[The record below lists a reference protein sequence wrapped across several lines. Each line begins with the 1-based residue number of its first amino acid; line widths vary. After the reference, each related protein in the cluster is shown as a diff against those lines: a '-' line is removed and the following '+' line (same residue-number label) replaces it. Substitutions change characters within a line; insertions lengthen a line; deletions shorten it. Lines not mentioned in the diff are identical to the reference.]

1 MDDSLIYL
9 AINIILWIY
18 FLSVYYEEKNT
29 LFAVFQFMVS
39 LPLILTISALS
50 YFNSSPVG
58 YLVSFSIILCSFFTL
73 VFSYYEKNKKNKK

>member
-1 MDDSLIYL
+1 MDDSIIYL

-18 FLSVYYEEKNT
+18 FLSVYYEEKNS

-39 LPLILTISALS
+39 LPLILTVSALS

-58 YLVSFSIILCSFFTL
+58 YLVAFSIILCAFFTL
-73 VFSYYEKNKKNKK
+73 GFSYYEKNKKKK